1 MARQQV
7 HQIKPEKPKNVKR
20 DPVASGERDASVNRQ
35 ASHTYFLS
43 DKIETGIMLRGTE
56 VKSVRAGQ
64 ANLKDAFAQVKDN
77 ELWLLNAH
85 IGPYEHGNVFNHEP
99 TRTRKL
105 LAKKDQIHKLWSKSQ
120 QKGFTLVP
128 TRMYFKNGRA
138 KVEIALAKG
147 KQTWDKRET
156 ERKRTAENEAKAA
169 MNRAKKNRL

>member
-7 HQIKPEKPKNVKR
+7 HQIKPEKPKNVR
-20 DPVASGERDASVNRQ
+20 RVPVVFGGGDASVNRQ
-35 ASHTYFLS
+35 ASHKYFLS

-105 LAKKDQIHKLWSKSQ
+105 LAKKDPIPKLSSKSR
-120 QKGFTLVP
+120 QKGVTLVP
-128 TRMYFKNGRA
+128 TRMYFKNGSTQLPP
-138 KVEIALAKG
+138 ALAHG
-147 KQTWDKRET
+147 PHTSHNRET
-156 ERKRTAENEAKAA
+156 ERKR
-169 MNRAKKNRL
+169 